1 MAKINKLVLRQEV
14 LKTIR
19 ASKDIERK
27 AFLAAESVVEKAK
40 KEMLEEFDSHLV
52 TQEILSGPE
61 AENAS
66 NTLGGYGNLYSF
78 IGFAEGEGPTKT
90 VRDYLEKSVEL
101 KRNAK
106 FVRNQDVGAYSF
118 GTRYPTMGEA
128 ESIAPSPWEG
138 KSWIRGME
146 RGISGLGYYLYS
158 KIKEI
163 KNSRSGRA
171 IQAAPKI
178 RDLAF
183 KPIKYL
189 SIIISNFK
197 RKL

>member
-1 MAKINKLVLRQEV
+1 MSKINKLVLRQEV

-19 ASKDIERK
+19 ASKEIEKK
-27 AFLAAESVVEKAK
+27 AFLAAESMVEKAK
-40 KEMLEEFDSHLV
+40 VEMLEEFDSHPV

-61 AENAS
+61 AENTS

-78 IGFAEGEGPTKT
+78 IGFAEGEDPTKT
-90 VRDYLEKSVEL
+90 VREYLEKSIEL
-101 KRNAK
+101 KRNAR
-106 FVRNQDVGAYSF
+106 FIRNQDAGAYSF
-118 GTRYPTMGEA
+118 GTSYPTMGEA
-128 ESIAPSPWEG
+128 ESVAPSPWEG
-138 KSWIRGME
+138 KSWVRGVE

-158 KIKEI
+158 KITEL

-171 IQAAPKI
+171 LQVAPKI

-197 RKL
+197 RKI